1 MLLINFSHPLN
12 EVQLRRLAE
21 LIGKDVERLLE
32 RPIQIDVTM
41 PVVDQV
47 RTLVDAV
54 GLSPREWQTTPLLIV
69 PPGLSPVACV
79 LLAELHGRCGYFPPL
94 VRIAPNASTVPPV
107 FEVAEIVN
115 LQQVREQARARR

>member
-12 EVQLRRLAE
+12 EVQLRRIAE

-32 RPIQIDVTM
+32 RPIQIDVTA

-54 GLSPREWQTTPLLIV
+54 GLSPRRV
-69 PPGLSPVACV
+69 ANHAAADCPPGVEPGRLRAAGGTARSVRLLSAAGSHRPQCEHRPAG
-79 LLAELHGRCGYFPPL
+79 L
-94 VRIAPNASTVPPV
+94 
-107 FEVAEIVN
+107 
-115 LQQVREQARARR
+115 